1 MNRGGLFW
9 GRVTAEALGEE
20 PERFFNLLSRR
31 EIPVYDIRKEDAP
44 SAAESGKNG
53 KLRAVLFTAAPEDMK
68 RMKPI
73 ARKAGV
79 RLRIKK
85 KERNRVFPFSYAEA
99 EASRRRSRGVFLSP
113 IFPVFVCLGYFCR
126 RQFPFYGGNDP
137 PLSGYASGFL
147 RNAPV
152 KGLLQFH

>member
-31 EIPVYDIRKEDAP
+31 EIPVYDIREEEAP
-44 SAAESGKNG
+44 SAAESGK
-53 KLRAVLFTAAPEDMK
+53 KW
-68 RMKPI
+68 
-73 ARKAGV
+73 
-79 RLRIKK
+79 
-85 KERNRVFPFSYAEA
+85 
-99 EASRRRSRGVFLSP
+99 EASRRSFYRGSRRYEADEAHCPESRSAPSDQKKSGIAFFLFRMRRRKLLAAGAAAFFFLLYFLSL
-113 IFPVFVCLGYFCR
+113 FVWDILSKAISVLR
-126 RQFPFYGGNDP
+126 RKR
-137 PLSGYASGFL
+137 SSIIWIRSGFL

>member
-31 EIPVYDIRKEDAP
+31 EIPVYDIREEDAP

-85 KERNRVFPFSYAEA
+85 KSGIAFFLFRM
-99 EASRRRSRGVFLSP
+99 RRRKLLAAGAAADT
-113 IFPVFVCLGYFCR
+113 
-126 RQFPFYGGNDP
+126 FYE
-137 PLSGYASGFL
+137 
-147 RNAPV
+147 V
-152 KGLLQFH
+152 

>member
-31 EIPVYDIRKEDAP
+31 EIPVYDIREEDAP

-79 RLRIKK
+79 RLRA
-85 KERNRVFPFSYAEA
+85 ESRFSFFVCGGGSFSPPALRRFSFSYI
-99 EASRRRSRGVFLSP
+99 SCLCLSGIFLSKA
-113 IFPVFVCLGYFCR
+113 ISVLRRKRSSIIWIRFRFPAEC
-126 RQFPFYGGNDP
+126 
-137 PLSGYASGFL
+137 SGQRSPAASL
-147 RNAPV
+147 RNP
-152 KGLLQFH
+152 